1 MNFSSFNTYPLGGY
15 PSLGVAGEGAISC
28 SAEVTSQGWVT
39 QYATADIV
47 CSGATVSIGGI
58 VRYVSGAIAGSAN
71 VVASGYTLASAIAEV
86 TCSANVESSSD
97 VLRYVSASV
106 LCHATLGVNISEKAG
121 GNVYCTASVSASSY
135 VTQSAAAAIEGS
147 STVSASAT
155 VYSLKY
161 GVAEVTSNASVGAS
175 AIVYSLKYSIA
186 EVVANSTVGVSGYA
200 LRPTSGEVSCT
211 GTLVGSASVGR
222 YGLGSI
228 TSTAKFTNNLVL
240 VNANTRA
247 VDDRILVVSTD
258 DRILIVNEE
267 ERLLL
272 AA

>member
-58 VRYVSGAIAGSAN
+58 VRYTSGAIAGSAN

-106 LCHATLGVNISEKAG
+106 VCHATLGVNILEEAG
-121 GNVYCTASVSASSY
+121 GSVYCTASVSASSY

-147 STVSASAT
+147 STVSASAI

-161 GVAEVTSNASVGAS
+161 GAAEITSSATVDAGAS
-175 AIVYSLKYSIA
+175 AHSLKYGIA
-186 EVVANSTVGVSGYA
+186 EVVASSTVGVSGYA

-211 GTLVGSASVGR
+211 GTLVGLAGLRSYTSISVTGTAS
-222 YGLGSI
+222 
-228 TSTAKFTNNLVL
+228 FTNNMVR

-247 VDDRILVVSTD
+247 SE